1 MKKIFLFLLAVT
13 AMMLQ
18 SCQIED
24 KKLFCETPAERVE
37 AYLNEYR
44 ELLVTPEEGWL
55 LEYFPEETQAYGGY
69 AYVLKFTKE
78 EVSAWF
84 QLADDVTVPVTS
96 MYKLTQDDGP
106 VLTFDTY
113 NENLHYFATPSVS
126 DYEAMHGD
134 YEFRIMGASDD
145 KSEVYLRG
153 KRTDNKYVLKAFSGD
168 PGEYLAKVVEISE
181 GMAAPAYAV
190 TIDGKEAVSG
200 NITGNYFT
208 YTLVTAE
215 ATETTDAV
223 TEDGAMAFCYT
234 DTGANFYE
242 PITIN
247 GVTYDKLVYDAA
259 NGTLATEDGKV
270 VINQI
275 IPPLNQLFVLGNWF
289 IKYSALSPEGQFY
302 FDYVKKNLTAI
313 GEELQFAFLG
323 SMLYP
328 GAGFGF
334 QFISSGYGG
343 ALSFNYQLE
352 GEDIISLQF
361 AMAGAGDGVWY
372 HNNAG
377 FHYALRPFGYSS
389 ARTFQLTADDN
400 KNPTQVT
407 MTEVGNPA
415 HTMTLFAAQIM
426 YPFDN

>member
-24 KKLFCETPAERVE
+24 EKLFCETPAERVE

-84 QLADDVTVPVTS
+84 QLADDVTAPVTS

-134 YEFRIMGASDD
+134 YEFRIMGTSDD

-153 KRTDNKYVLKAFSGD
+153 KRTNNKYVLKAFSGD
-168 PGEYLAKVVEISE
+168 PGEYLAKVVEVSE
-181 GMAAPAYAV
+181 GMAAPAYAI

-247 GVTYDKLVYDAA
+247 GITYDKLVYDAA

-270 VINQI
+270 VITQI

-289 IKYSALSPEGQFY
+289 IKYSTLGPEGQFY
-302 FDYVKKNLTAI
+302 FDYVRQYEAAI

-323 SMLYP
+323 TMLYP
-328 GAGFGF
+328 TFGF

-343 ALSFNYQLE
+343 SLNFNYKLE
-352 GEDIISLQF
+352 GEDIITLQF
-361 AMAGAGDGVWY
+361 AMTGAGDGVWY
-372 HNNAG
+372 QNNAR
-377 FHYALRPFGYSS
+377 FDYALRPFGYAS
-389 ARTFQLTADDN
+389 ARTFQLTADDP
-400 KNPTQVT
+400 KNPSQIT

-415 HTMTLFAAQIM
+415 HKMTLFAAQIA
-426 YPFDN
+426 YPLEN